1 MLATESFFKAGGTP
15 AKEME
20 GGNEA
25 SAASGITQFAEGE
38 PKRRNYD
45 TVSVYQPLK
54 GGNGVSEANEV
65 TLCSKRAYQNA
76 AAENLL
82 WM

>member
-1 MLATESFFKAGGTP
+1 
-15 AKEME
+15 ME

-45 TVSVYQPLK
+45 TVRVYQPMK
-54 GGNGVSEANEV
+54 GGNGANEMSVV
-65 TLCSKRAYQNA
+65 TLCSKCG
-76 AAENLL
+76 
-82 WM
+82 